1 MDDTAMNT
9 RDKLIQSAAELMWA
23 QGYSNTS
30 PKDIQKAAGVGQG
43 SMYHHFGG
51 KSELAVAALHQS
63 AEHMKSIAGTEFA
76 SPQAPLDRLRSYLML
91 DREVLR
97 GCRIGRMTQDA
108 AVTDDADLR
117 QPVAETLA
125 WLVAQLQA
133 LLTEAQEAGD
143 LNPSLDCADTATSV
157 AAALQGGYVLARA
170 EQSPEPFERAIRG
183 VLALIDLASINKK

>member
-1 MDDTAMNT
+1 MNT
-9 RDKLIQSAAELMWA
+9 RDKLIETTCELMWER
-23 QGYSNTS
+23 GFSNTS
-30 PKDIQKAAGVGQG
+30 PKDIQQAAGVGQG
-43 SMYHHFGG
+43 SMYHHFAG
-51 KSELAVAALHQS
+51 KSELAVAALHHS
-63 AEHMKSIAGTEFA
+63 ANHMKSIAGTEFA

-143 LNPSLDCADTATSV
+143 LNPSLDCADTAASV

-183 VLALIDLASINKK
+183 VLALIDLATINKK